1 MYESFFGL
9 EKSPFS
15 LSPDPRF
22 LYAAPRLGEAFAGLL
37 HGVVNRRGF
46 VVLTGESGTGKSTLL
61 RALLSEIGTRK
72 VATSLIFNP
81 LVKPEEF
88 LELAMLDFG
97 LTDLPPSKPQRLARF
112 NQFLMDNYNEGV
124 TSVLFVDEAHTMTP
138 ALLEEIRLL
147 ANFETSDAKLLQ
159 IVLAGHSEL
168 DELLERHE
176 LRQLKQRIAVRVSLQ
191 ALRPQDVGPYMRYR
205 WRKAG
210 SKKEMAFT
218 KEAIAAVAYFSQ
230 GIPRSINALADNA
243 LLQIFGAGKSMVDA
257 QVVAETA
264 RDLRMQG
271 PAAAAAAAASA
282 ERPAEPAAVTDEPL
296 FGLPVAAAAKPGLA
310 KHDPALPVDEEL
322 FPAGPSGSGIA
333 PSRLPQP
340 AGPVTAASP
349 TTPRPTS
356 EVVAG
361 IVSKLRKVSPRE
373 A

>member
-97 LTDLPPSKPQRLARF
+97 LADLPASKPQRLARF
-112 NQFLMDNYNEGV
+112 NQFLMDNYNEGI
-124 TSVLFVDEAHTMTP
+124 TSVLFIDEAHTLTP
-138 ALLEEIRLL
+138 ALLEEVRLL

-159 IVLAGHSEL
+159 IVLAGHTEL

-191 ALRPQDVGPYMRYR
+191 PLRPQDVGPYMRYR

-243 LLQIFGAGKSMVDA
+243 LLQIFGAGKSVVDA
-257 QVVAETA
+257 QVIAETA
-264 RDLRMQG
+264 KDLRLQG
-271 PAAAAAAAASA
+271 PAEQRQAAAAAAA
-282 ERPAEPAAVTDEPL
+282 PAAIADEPL
-296 FGLPVAAAAKPGLA
+296 FALPLPAKPGSPA
-310 KHDPALPVDEEL
+310 KRDPALPIDEEL
-322 FPAGPSGSGIA
+322 FPAGPAGSGIA
-333 PSRLPQP
+333 PSRNADTGTVTSGSP
-340 AGPVTAASP
+340 AGS
-349 TTPRPTS
+349 PRPNS

>member
-37 HGVVNRRGF
+37 HGIVNRRGF
-46 VVLTGESGTGKSTLL
+46 VVLTGESGTGKSTLI

-81 LVKPEEF
+81 MVKAEEF

-97 LTDLPPSKPQRLARF
+97 LADLPSSKPQRLARL
-112 NQFLMDNYNEGV
+112 NQFLIDNHNEGV
-124 TSVLFVDEAHTMTP
+124 TSVLFVDEAHTLTP
-138 ALLEEIRLL
+138 ALLEEVRLL
-147 ANFETSDAKLLQ
+147 ANFETSDSKLLQ
-159 IVLAGHSEL
+159 IVLAGHTEL
-168 DELLERHE
+168 DETLERHE

-191 ALRPQDVGPYMRYR
+191 PLRLQDVGPYMRYR

-218 KEAIAAVAYFSQ
+218 KEAISAIAYFSQ

-243 LLQIFGAGKSMVDA
+243 LLQIFGAGKSVVDA

-271 PAAAAAAAASA
+271 PP
-282 ERPAEPAAVTDEPL
+282 ERPAAAIADESL
-296 FGLPVAAAAKPGLA
+296 FALPIAGNGGALGTR
-310 KHDPALPVDEEL
+310 DSSLPVDEEL
-322 FPAGPSGSGIA
+322 FPNERSGSGIA
-333 PSRLPQP
+333 QVARNADP
-340 AGPVTAASP
+340 ANASP
-349 TTPRPTS
+349 ATAPRPKA